1 MNQRDL
7 FEEEPRLFE
16 NLCSTLYLTIGFEQ
30 VKKNK
35 GKPGIDGISIVDFE
49 ASLDEELS
57 QLQQE
62 LTDWTYKPSPVRRVE
77 IPKPQGQ
84 GVRLLGIPTVR
95 DRVVQATMKLLL
107 NPIFERDFSQ
117 HSYGFISGRSQHQA
131 VQMAQH
137 IIKSGKPYVVDI
149 DLSKFFDRI
158 HHDRLIAR
166 MGEKVSDKRIL
177 RLVGIMLRSG
187 VMIKGVVTSSEEGA
201 VQGSPLSPLLSNIRH
216 LDSDETNLRPFPNF
230 LRMKSAH
237 KLSADRFLDN

>member
-1 MNQRDL
+1 MKDHCKRKSKMNQSDL

-16 NLCSTLYLTIGFEQ
+16 NLCSTLYLSVGFEQ

-35 GKPGIDGISIVDFE
+35 GKPGIDGVSITDFE

-62 LTDWTYKPSPVRRVE
+62 LEDWTYKPSPVRRVE

-95 DRVVQATMKLLL
+95 DRVVQATMKLLVE
-107 NPIFERDFSQ
+107 PIFERDFSQ

-137 IIKSGKPYVVDI
+137 IVSSGKPMWSI
-149 DLSKFFDRI
+149 
-158 HHDRLIAR
+158 
-166 MGEKVSDKRIL
+166 
-177 RLVGIMLRSG
+177 
-187 VMIKGVVTSSEEGA
+187 
-201 VQGSPLSPLLSNIRH
+201 
-216 LDSDETNLRPFPNF
+216 
-230 LRMKSAH
+230 
-237 KLSADRFLDN
+237 